1 MSFGHLHI
9 HNEFSLLDGLGS
21 ANDYAAKAKEL
32 NQEYIALTNHG
43 NIDGLLKFQRAC
55 QKQGIKPILGCEA
68 YIVNALSVKEKGE
81 KRNHVT
87 LLIKNEKGFHNL
99 CKLLTIAN
107 LEGFY
112 YKPRIDIQTLMNH
125 CEGLIVLSGCSVGIL
140 SMPDCQEIIVS
151 LQKKLKS
158 NFYLEVMPHEFKDQK
173 AVNKLACS
181 LSDKYNIPLVAT
193 NDCHYVHADDPE
205 SHEVLLAMQTQAK
218 WADKSRFRFSTRGL
232 FLCSEK
238 QMRHRFL
245 KQGVLSLKQ
254 IDEAIHSTEAI
265 ANKCDFTI
273 AKQNIFLPAVPL
285 YKDKDPYKLL
295 LTMTRRK
302 LQELIKEYALDDK
315 EKKIYQARLSEEWK
329 LIQSKGFV
337 AYFCIV
343 KELIDFCKANDI
355 MVGAGRGSVGGSLVA
370 FLLGITCVDPIKYNL
385 LFSRFINEERQ
396 DLPDID
402 LDFEDNKR
410 EQVKEH
416 LRELY
421 GENNIAS
428 ISTFLTMKGKAVVR
442 DVARVFDV
450 PLKEVD
456 EFAKNISYY
465 EEGDVIVAACKTD
478 TGKGFAKKYP
488 QVIKHAIKLEDTNK
502 ASGQHAAACIISADD
517 LTKGTKGNLVL
528 RKDQLVS
535 NWDME
540 DSEHMG
546 LMKLDVLG
554 LNTLTVL
561 HAFQKEILKNHNKEI
576 DFIKLP
582 LHSAKVYKQIA
593 EGNNVG
599 IFQISGW
606 ATNKLA
612 PQIQADNIFGLSD
625 LVALSRPG
633 VSDSGMTDL
642 YIERRQGNR
651 WEKKHPVYEEITKH
665 TYGIIVYQ
673 EQVMEMIY
681 KIAGLPYAVAD
692 KIRKIIAKKR
702 DIKEFQQYEDM
713 FIEGCLKQGYFDK
726 NEAMEFWETL
736 QVFGGYLFNKCFAG
750 DEIIDNGSG
759 QRPSTIEE
767 MFMIKND
774 REYAKKASRLSLHKK
789 YKRNGY
795 GTALSLYDDMR
806 LRLNK
811 IVDIRFAGKQR
822 VYLITTTSGKTIRCS
837 LRHKFPTPCG
847 EKELGELKIGDHL
860 YINGGYDK
868 QYKQDNFYAKGK
880 APNNLPSKGEKGF
893 RDNINGHSVIFKR
906 KKERMIASRADCQ
919 ECGRIFSRDCR
930 FELHHKDADR
940 SNNRNKNLIWLC
952 NSCHKKKHY
961 RELNRNGRYSKGLL
975 VNTEKIRSIQ
985 FDSWQ
990 RTYDVEMANPYHN
1003 LVMSSGIIASN
1014 SHSIAYAITAYWT
1027 AWARCYYPVEYIC
1040 ALLNYGSDN
1049 EKNKKEYI
1057 DEARRLNLEI
1067 RMPSLAHS
1075 DPLKW
1080 KAKDGILYVPF
1091 IEIKGVGEKLIEKCI
1106 MPEVVQEPKGKGMT
1120 GFFQIKEK
1128 PKETTNK
1135 LKVILDKLTALE
1147 QEGNRSELQKYFSFN
1162 I

>member
-1 MSFGHLHI
+1 MPFYHLHN

-21 ANDYAAKAKEL
+21 ADDYAVKAKEL

-68 YIVNALSVKEKGE
+68 YIVNDLSVKEKGE

-99 CKLLTIAN
+99 CKMLTIAN

-125 CEGLIVLSGCSVGIL
+125 CEGLVVLSGCSVGIL
-140 SMPDCQEIIVS
+140 SMPDYQGTIIG

-158 NFYLEVMPHEFKDQK
+158 DFYLEVMPHEFKDQK

-181 LSDKYNIPLVAT
+181 LSGKYNIPLVAT

-238 QMRHRFL
+238 QMRHKFL

-254 IDEAIHSTEAI
+254 IDEAINSTEAI
-265 ANKCDFTI
+265 ASKCNFTI
-273 AKQNIFLPAVPL
+273 AKQNIFLPDVPK

-295 LTMTRRK
+295 LAMTRRR
-302 LQELIKEYALDDK
+302 LQELIQESEFDD
-315 EKKIYQARLSEEWK
+315 ETKKIYQARLKEEWR

-343 KELIDFCKANDI
+343 KELVDWCKENNI
-355 MVGAGRGSVGGSLVA
+355 MIGAGRGSVGGSLVA
-370 FLLGITCVDPIKYNL
+370 FLLDITCVDPIKYNL
-385 LFSRFINEERQ
+385 LFSRFINEARQ

-442 DVARVFDV
+442 DVARVFDA

-465 EEGDVIVAACKTD
+465 EEGDVIAAACKTD
-478 TGKGFAKKYP
+478 IGKRFAKKYP
-488 QVIKHAIKLEDTNK
+488 QVIKHAIKLEGTNK

-561 HAFQKEILKNHNKEI
+561 HAFQKEILKNHNKEV

-582 LHSAKVYKQIA
+582 LSSKKVYEQIA

-642 YIERRQGNR
+642 YIERRQGKR
-651 WEKKHPVYEEITKH
+651 WEKKHKVYEEITKH

-681 KIAGLPYAVAD
+681 RIAGLPYAVAD

-736 QVFGGYLFNKCFAG
+736 QVFGGYLFNK
-750 DEIIDNGSG
+750 
-759 QRPSTIEE
+759 
-767 MFMIKND
+767 
-774 REYAKKASRLSLHKK
+774 
-789 YKRNGY
+789 
-795 GTALSLYDDMR
+795 
-806 LRLNK
+806 
-811 IVDIRFAGKQR
+811 
-822 VYLITTTSGKTIRCS
+822 
-837 LRHKFPTPCG
+837 
-847 EKELGELKIGDHL
+847 
-860 YINGGYDK
+860 
-868 QYKQDNFYAKGK
+868 
-880 APNNLPSKGEKGF
+880 
-893 RDNINGHSVIFKR
+893 
-906 KKERMIASRADCQ
+906 
-919 ECGRIFSRDCR
+919 
-930 FELHHKDADR
+930 
-940 SNNRNKNLIWLC
+940 
-952 NSCHKKKHY
+952 
-961 RELNRNGRYSKGLL
+961 
-975 VNTEKIRSIQ
+975 
-985 FDSWQ
+985 
-990 RTYDVEMANPYHN
+990 
-1003 LVMSSGIIASN
+1003 

-1027 AWARCYYPVEYIC
+1027 AWARCCYPVEYIC

-1057 DEARRLNLEI
+1057 DEARRLNLEV
-1067 RMPSLAHS
+1067 RLPTSQYA
-1075 DPLKW
+1075 DALKW
-1080 KAKDGILYVPF
+1080 KAKDNILYVPL
-1091 IEIKGVGEKLIEKCI
+1091 IEIKGVGEKLIEKCA
-1106 MPEVVQEPKGKGMT
+1106 MPEVIQEQKGMT
-1120 GFFQIKEK
+1120 GFFQIKDKK
-1128 PKETTNK
+1128 PKEVSNK
-1135 LKVILDKLTALE
+1135 LRTVLNKLESLE
-1147 QEGNRSELQKYFSFN
+1147 LEGNRSELQKYFSFN